1 VLVISL
7 DGRAGR
13 AALIDRVVVSGRD
26 WLASNLRC
34 RGWKSPPDIT
44 ADDTKMAYEYR
55 YGLASRPAG
64 IGYVP
69 SNKPYRLEPPLS
81 DEEGRLATRH
91 GVIVFERPLTVD
103 DLYAFDLAL
112 LADEDLKSALATEI
126 AIEFFERF
134 AEPAS
139 QSEQSEQSEPFPLE
153 YSADF
158 CRMVVDTLSKIR
170 LYRVYV
176 GDLANFSKLVLSR
189 LKGLAEKSSSQDA
202 EVLSIL
208 HAKQYTPQQ
217 AAL

>member
-1 VLVISL
+1 
-7 DGRAGR
+7 
-13 AALIDRVVVSGRD
+13 VVS
-26 WLASNLRC
+26 S
-34 RGWKSPPDIT
+34 GWRQTCVDEIEESPT
-44 ADDTKMAYEYR
+44 EFSADDIKMAYEYR

-64 IGYVP
+64 VGYVP

-81 DEEGRLATRH
+81 DEEGRLATCH

-103 DLYAFDLAL
+103 ELYAFDLAL

-126 AIEFFERF
+126 ALELFERF
-134 AEPAS
+134 AEHAS
-139 QSEQSEQSEPFPLE
+139 ESEQIVQE

-158 CRMVVDTLSKIR
+158 QSMVVDTLGKIR

-176 GDLANFSKLVLSR
+176 GDLASFSRLVLFR
-189 LKGLAEKSSSQDA
+189 LKAIAEKSLGQDA

-208 HAKQYTPQQ
+208 HAKQYAPQQ